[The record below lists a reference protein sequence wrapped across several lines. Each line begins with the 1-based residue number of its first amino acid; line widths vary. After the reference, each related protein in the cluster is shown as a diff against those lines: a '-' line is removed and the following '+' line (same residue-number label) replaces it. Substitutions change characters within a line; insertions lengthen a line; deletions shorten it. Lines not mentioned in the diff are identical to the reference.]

1 MNMQDKTAEH
11 EGGFKRTHCDSCGTS
26 SSSMWET
33 HKLMLVCFE
42 EDK

>member
-1 MNMQDKTAEH
+1 MNMQDITGEVKRAE
-11 EGGFKRTHCDSCGTS
+11 CDCCGTS